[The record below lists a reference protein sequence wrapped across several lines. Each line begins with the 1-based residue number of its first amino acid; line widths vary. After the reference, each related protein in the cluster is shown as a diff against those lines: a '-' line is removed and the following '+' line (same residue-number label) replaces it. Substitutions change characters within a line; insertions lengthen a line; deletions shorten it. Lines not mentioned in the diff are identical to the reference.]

1 MIRTR
6 SKKVLLVA
14 SEAFPDQILAGYDN
28 VKHISAATAIFPAIH
43 SIKPDVILFDNA
55 HLGTDLERVLR
66 RLQTNLFYK
75 NIKVYLYKDKEHTKT
90 DGLLKVLGVDHIIYQ
105 QDLQKTPQ
113 SKLALNAINNVID
126 ASLLRWVAGVAN

>member
-14 SEAFPDQILAGYDN
+14 ADAFPNQLLAGYDN
-28 VKHISAATAIFPAIH
+28 VKHIAASTAIFPTIH
-43 SIKPDVILFDNA
+43 ALKPDVILFDNA
-55 HLGTDLERVLR
+55 HMGTDLERVLR

-75 NIKVYLYKDKEHTKT
+75 NIKVYLYKHTEHTKT
-90 DGLLKVLGVDHIIYQ
+90 DSLLKVLGVDLIIYQ
-105 QDLQKTPQ
+105 KDLQKSAQ
-113 SKLALNAINNVID
+113 SKPALTAINNVID